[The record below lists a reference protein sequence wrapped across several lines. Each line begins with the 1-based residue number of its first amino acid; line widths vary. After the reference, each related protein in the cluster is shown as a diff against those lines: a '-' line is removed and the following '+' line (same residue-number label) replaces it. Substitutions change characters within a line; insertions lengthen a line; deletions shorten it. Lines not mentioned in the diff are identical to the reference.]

1 MLTVLTK
8 YTDVLVVT
16 TPEALDVAVLVA
28 TTVHVM
34 IPK

>member
-16 TPEALDVAVLVA
+16 TPDALDVAVLVVNA
-28 TTVHVM
+28 VLLM
-34 IPK
+34 IP